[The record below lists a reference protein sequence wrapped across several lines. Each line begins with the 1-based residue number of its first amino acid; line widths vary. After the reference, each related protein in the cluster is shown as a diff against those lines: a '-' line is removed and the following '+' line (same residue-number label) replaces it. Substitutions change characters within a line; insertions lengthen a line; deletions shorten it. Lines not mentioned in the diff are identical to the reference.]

1 MDFLNRIIDFSLHN
15 RMLVILGVL
24 AAGVA
29 GVFSLRH
36 LDIDA
41 FPDTTPVQVQINSV
55 APALSPEEVERQITF
70 PIEQAI
76 SGLPGLE
83 QLRSI
88 SKFGMSQV
96 VVVFEDGTDIYFARQ
111 LINERLATVEMPQGI
126 ARPKMGPVATGLGEV
141 FHYVVIGQGTDIT
154 DLRTIHDWVIKP
166 PMRTVRGTA
175 EVNTWGG
182 YEKQYQLRIDPD
194 KLIKHSLTFNQVI
207 EAVQQNNYN
216 VGGGNITQESGMLLV
231 QGLGRTTTIEQ
242 LRQIVITAKE
252 GVPIRVADV
261 GEVVIG
267 HEIRRGAVTANGQGE
282 VVLGLGFMLM
292 GENSHE
298 VTWAMKDKL
307 KSLEATLPANV
318 QVKPVYD
325 RTELVDFVID
335 TVRKNLFEGGL
346 LVVAVLFAFLG
357 NLRAAA
363 IVALAI
369 PLSMLFAFTG
379 MYRFGIAASL
389 LSLGAIDFGLV
400 VDSSVVMV
408 ENCVRHLAHDAN
420 QGKSRLEI
428 IRDAAV
434 EVRKPTMFGEL
445 IIMIVY
451 LPILTLEGI
460 EGKMF
465 RPMALTV
472 IFALVGSMILSLT
485 LMPVL
490 ASLLLPKQVA
500 EREPFLM
507 RIAHAIHY
515 PILQFAMHHK
525 LAVMGFAASVLI
537 VAFGMIA
544 PHLGSEFVPK
554 LSEGAMVVGV
564 IRLAGTDLDESIRAN
579 TQMEKTILAS
589 FPDEVDNVWSRIGTA
604 EVATDPMGIELTDI
618 FVTLKPRSQWK
629 KARTQAE
636 LTEQLEHVLRESKG
650 VKLGFSQPI
659 EMRVNEMVSG
669 VRADLGVKLF
679 GDDFDVLVKKGSEI
693 EAVLKSIQGAADVNV
708 EQVTGQPML
717 QIKVDQDQVARYGV
731 PAQAVLDLVESIGS
745 KPLGEVVEG
754 QLRFPLIVRLPEQFR
769 ASPQSIGGMLVSTP
783 SGERI
788 PLSRLAAVEVVEG
801 PSTITREWGQRRITI
816 TCNVRGR
823 DLGTFV
829 AEARQ
834 KIGETVSLPSG
845 RYRVEYGGQFEN
857 LQRAQ
862 TRLMIVV
869 PLALVLIFVLLY
881 LTYHNVVDAL
891 RVFTGIPFAWVGGIF
906 ALWLR
911 EMPFSISAG
920 VGFIAMSGVAVLDDM
935 ILVSYIR
942 QLRQKGL
949 SLDDA
954 VTQAAI
960 TRLRPVL
967 MTTLVASLGFLPMAF
982 SEGMGAEVQRPLA
995 TVVIGGV
1002 IGAMIMSLLVLRVL
1016 YLIFS
1021 AVTARHDRD
1030 EDQHP
1035 EESPAKLVLVG
1046 ASGQP
1051 YSRSDE

>member
-1 MDFLNRIIDFSLHN
+1 MDFLNHIIDFSLRN
-15 RMLVILGVL
+15 RVLVLLGVL

-29 GVFSLRH
+29 GVFSLQH

-41 FPDTTPVQVQINSV
+41 FPDTTPVQVQINTTV
-55 APALSPEEVERQITF
+55 PALSPEEVERQITF

-88 SKFGMSQV
+88 SKFGLSQV
-96 VVVFEDGTDIYFARQ
+96 VVVFEDGIDIYFARQ
-111 LINERLATVEMPQGI
+111 LINERLGSVEMPQGI
-126 ARPKMGPVATGLGEV
+126 ERPKMGPVATGLGEV
-141 FHYVVIGQGTDIT
+141 FHYVVTGQGNDVT

-175 EVNTWGG
+175 EINSWGG
-182 YEKQYQLRIDPD
+182 YVKQYQIRINPD
-194 KLIKHSLTFNQVI
+194 KLIKYGLTFDQVT
-207 EAVQQNNYN
+207 EAVHKNNFN
-216 VGGGNITQESGMLLV
+216 VGGGNISQNSGMLLV
-231 QGLGRTTTIEQ
+231 QGLGRTTNIDQ
-242 LRQIVITAKE
+242 LRQIVITAKD
-252 GVPIRVADV
+252 GVPIRVADI
-261 GEVVIG
+261 GDVVIG

-292 GENSHE
+292 RENSHS
-298 VTWAMKDKL
+298 VTWAMKNKL
-307 KSLEATLPANV
+307 KSLEASLPPNV

-325 RTELVDFVID
+325 RTQLVDFVIE
-335 TVRKNLFEGGL
+335 TVQKNLFEGGL
-346 LVVAVLFAFLG
+346 LVIAVLFAFLG

-363 IVALAI
+363 IVAVAI

-400 VDSSVVMV
+400 VDSSVVMI
-408 ENCVRHLAHDAN
+408 ENCVRHLAHDSN
-420 QGKSRLEI
+420 SGKSRLEI

-460 EGKMF
+460 EGKLF

-472 IFALVGSMILSLT
+472 IFALMGSMVLSLT

-490 ASLLLPKQVA
+490 ASLLLPKKV
-500 EREPFLM
+500 EEHEPFLM
-507 RIAHAIHY
+507 RVAHAIHY

-525 LAVMGFAASVLI
+525 AAVMGFAACVLI
-537 VAFGMIA
+537 LAFGMIA
-544 PHLGSEFVPK
+544 PNLGSEFVPR
-554 LSEGAMVVGV
+554 LSEGAIAIGVV
-564 IRLAGTDLDESIRAN
+564 RLAGTDLDESVRFN
-579 TQMEKTILAS
+579 TEMERVILKT
-589 FPDEVDNVWSRIGTA
+589 FPDEVENVWSRVGTA
-604 EVATDPMGIELTDI
+604 EVATDPMGVELTDTFI
-618 FVTLKPRSQWK
+618 TLKPRSQWK
-629 KARTQAE
+629 KAHTQAE
-636 LTEQLEHVLRESKG
+636 LTDLIDKALRDMPG
-650 VKLGFSQPI
+650 QRLAYSQPI
-659 EMRVNEMVSG
+659 EMRINEMVSG

-679 GDDFDVLVKKGSEI
+679 GDDFDVLVKKGQEI
-693 EAVLKSIQGAADVNV
+693 EAILKSINGAADVAV

-717 QIKVDQDQVARYGV
+717 QIKVNQDQVARYGV
-731 PAQAVLDLVESIGS
+731 SAQSVLELVESIGS

-769 ASPQSIGGMLVSTP
+769 ASPESIGAMLISAP
-783 SGERI
+783 NGERI
-788 PLSRLAAVEVVEG
+788 PLSRLASVEIVEG

-816 TCNVRGR
+816 TSNVRGR
-823 DLGTFV
+823 DLGSFV
-829 AEARQ
+829 AEARS
-834 KIGETVSLPSG
+834 KIGEQVALPSA

-862 TRLMIVV
+862 TRLLIVV
-869 PLALVLIFVLLY
+869 PLALLAIFILLY
-881 LTYHNVVDAL
+881 MTYHNVVDSL
-891 RVFTGIPFAWVGGIF
+891 RVFTGVPFAWVGGIF

-911 EMPFSISAG
+911 DMPFSISAG
-920 VGFIAMSGVAVLDDM
+920 IGFIAMSGVAVLDDM

-949 SLDDA
+949 PLDEA

-982 SEGMGAEVQRPLA
+982 SDGMGAEVQRPLA

-1002 IGAMIMSLLVLRVL
+1002 IGAMVMSLLVLRVL
-1016 YLIFS
+1016 YMIFNTAFEGHGGDHPQSEPEAERLKIAS
-1021 AVTARHDRD
+1021 AQERELT
-1030 EDQHP
+1030 P
-1035 EESPAKLVLVG
+1035 IG
-1046 ASGQP
+1046 
-1051 YSRSDE
+1051 